1 MAYSTYT
8 PVTGVIQNI
17 TPLTPSCCDQLLTLA
32 TNGGIVT
39 FTVSKDTYIPNN
51 LQLRRGMRASAF
63 YDADL
68 PVPLIF
74 PPRYQAEAVAVL
86 ARNETAVLQY
96 FDENLLA
103 ADGSLKLTP
112 GPTTTITS
120 ANGQRFTCS
129 PGKNLLLVFYSIT
142 TRSLPPQTTPHRFL
156 VFC

>member
-1 MAYSTYT
+1 
-8 PVTGVIQNI
+8 
-17 TPLTPSCCDQLLTLA
+17 
-32 TNGGIVT
+32 
-39 FTVSKDTYIPNN
+39 
-51 LQLRRGMRASAF
+51 MRASAF

-129 PGKNLLLVFYSIT
+129 P
-142 TRSLPPQTTPHRFL
+142 
-156 VFC
+156 